1 IKCGLSGVIISITAK
16 EMTGIRAII
25 SLMKR
30 YLILLG
36 LILEYNQVFI
46 LYCAVQEWG
55 ILYLVQK
62 SLHDFRLI
70 SKKIRSIS
78 FCR

>member
-1 IKCGLSGVIISITAK
+1 
-16 EMTGIRAII
+16 MTGIRAII

-78 FCR
+78 FLSSTYKCNFLGADNKQ

>member
-1 IKCGLSGVIISITAK
+1 MWL
-16 EMTGIRAII
+16 IRCYYIYYC
-25 SLMKR
+25 KR
-30 YLILLG
+30 NDRNKSYYIFNEKNLILLG